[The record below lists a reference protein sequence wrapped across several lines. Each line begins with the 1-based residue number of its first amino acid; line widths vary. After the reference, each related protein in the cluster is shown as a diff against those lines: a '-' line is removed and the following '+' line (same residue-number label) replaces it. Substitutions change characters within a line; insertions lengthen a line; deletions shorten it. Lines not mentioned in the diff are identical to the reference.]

1 MIVINKTRAKIG
13 SHHRRGDFLNPG
25 RNTLDEASLTRSE
38 RAYIDAL
45 AKSKLVEIE
54 VEAPEPPPP
63 PPESPIVVAQTE
75 PLALTTA
82 TPPAEQPI
90 KRRPRKPQ
98 E

>member
-25 RNTLDEASLTRSE
+25 RNTLDDASLSRSE

-45 AKSKLVEIE
+45 VKSRIVEIE
-54 VEAPEPPPP
+54 VEAPEPTPPP
-63 PPESPIVVAQTE
+63 PPPIVAQTE

-82 TPPAEQPI
+82 TPPGDPQPS